1 MTELETA
8 IAQIFRRKGKA
19 SLAEKD
25 FVFAASLDFG
35 WFNPKEAQKL
45 LELGLESELLSME
58 DGLVK
63 PAFDYKALDIPKG
76 FAPTADIFQTSV
88 QPKGV
93 FLKIVE
99 SISRKTDM
107 PAKDLISQIN
117 QTQDRMGVDVEVAA
131 LIVARNYDVDVSE
144 YMDIVEEEIGKKIR
158 Q

>member
-1 MTELETA
+1 MAELENA
-8 IAQIFRRKGKA
+8 IAQIFRRKGKT

-45 LELGLESELLSME
+45 LEIGLESELLIME
-58 DGLVK
+58 DGKVK
-63 PAFDYKALDIPKG
+63 PTFDYKSLDIPKN
-76 FAPTADIFQTSV
+76 FSPTADIFQTSA
-88 QPKGV
+88 QPKGI
-93 FLKIVE
+93 FLKIVD
-99 SISRKTDM
+99 SITMKTNL

-131 LIVARNYDVDVSE
+131 LIVARNLGVDISE
-144 YMDIVEEEIGKKIR
+144 YMDLVEEEIGKKIR